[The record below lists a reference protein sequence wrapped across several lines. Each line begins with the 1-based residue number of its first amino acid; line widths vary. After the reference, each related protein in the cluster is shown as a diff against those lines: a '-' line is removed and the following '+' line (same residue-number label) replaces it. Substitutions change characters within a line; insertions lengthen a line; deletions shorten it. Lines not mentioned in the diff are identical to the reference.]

1 MSITH
6 FLKVV
11 VFIYFGFVFFD
22 FIWIII
28 AMIFG
33 AVAGS
38 FVGTKARNLI
48 DGKKFTIIL
57 KTLLT
62 ILAIKLIVDIIVK
75 II

>member
-1 MSITH
+1 MCA
-6 FLKVV
+6 
-11 VFIYFGFVFFD
+11 GFVFFE
-22 FIWIII
+22 FIWIIV

-33 AVAGS
+33 AVFGS

-62 ILAIKLIVDIIVK
+62 ILAIKLIVDIIIK
-75 II
+75 LI